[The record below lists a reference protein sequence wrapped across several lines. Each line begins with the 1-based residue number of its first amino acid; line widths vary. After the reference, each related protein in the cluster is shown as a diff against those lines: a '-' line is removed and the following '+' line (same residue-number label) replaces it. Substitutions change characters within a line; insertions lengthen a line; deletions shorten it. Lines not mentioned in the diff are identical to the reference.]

1 MTDLLVPTD
10 RGLYCP
16 AGDFYIDPW
25 RPVPRA
31 VVTHAHGDHL
41 TRGSDAILVSDAGK
55 HVTVARLGSDR
66 GVTTAAW
73 GERRAIRGVTVSLH
87 PAGHVLGA
95 AQVRVE
101 HAGEVWVVSGDYKL
115 APDPT
120 TAPFEPVRCHTFI
133 TESTFGLPIYRWDA
147 PDTIAAAVRAWVTGN
162 RTDGAATILYG
173 YGLGKAQRL
182 MAMLAPLE
190 IPIWTHGAVAALTET
205 SARHLVILGDLWHD
219 RSSRSAA
226 FDAALATWR
235 ERHAGVAMTL
245 VRGNHDRRAGDPAES
260 LAIACVDEPWSLEGV
275 ALHHHPPANDGPWLA
290 GHVHP
295 AARLT
300 GLGRQALVVPC
311 FHQRGAGMV
320 LPAFG
325 AFTGRGVIEPRRGD
339 LLHCIAGDAVITR
352 AVGR

>member
-1 MTDLLVPTD
+1 MIDVVTITLGGMPLSLRPDRTAHAPDTGVLFAADLHWGKAAAFRALGV
-10 RGLYCP
+10 
-16 AGDFYIDPW
+16 
-25 RPVPRA
+25 PVPR
-31 VVTHAHGDHL
+31 
-41 TRGSDAILVSDAGK
+41 GSTDDTLS
-55 HVTVARLGSDR
+55 RLS
-66 GVTTAAW
+66 
-73 GERRAIRGVTVSLH
+73 H
-87 PAGHVLGA
+87 
-95 AQVRVE
+95 
-101 HAGEVWVVSGDYKL
+101 
-115 APDPT
+115 
-120 TAPFEPVRCHTFI
+120 
-133 TESTFGLPIYRWDA
+133 
-147 PDTIAAAVRAWVTGN
+147 
-162 RTDGAATILYG
+162 
-173 YGLGKAQRL
+173 
-182 MAMLAPLE
+182 
-190 IPIWTHGAVAALTET
+190 ALTET
-205 SARHLVILGDLWHD
+205 GARHLVILGDLWHD

>member
-190 IPIWTHGAVAALTET
+190 IPIWTHGAVAALADAYAASGVMLPA
-205 SARHLVILGDLWHD
+205 SAPV
-219 RSSRSAA
+219 SAA
-226 FDAALATWR
+226 PRDTPWHEGVIIAPPSAAGSAWLRRFGPRRR
-235 ERHAGVAMTL
+235 EAVASGWMQ
-245 VRGNHDRRAGDPAES
+245 VRGARR
-260 LAIACVDEPWSLEGV
+260 
-275 ALHHHPPANDGPWLA
+275 
-290 GHVHP
+290 
-295 AARLT
+295 
-300 GLGRQALVVPC
+300 RQAVDRAFVVSDHADWPGLLAAIEATGASRVLV
-311 FHQRGAGMV
+311 
-320 LPAFG
+320 
-325 AFTGRGVIEPRRGD
+325 T
-339 LLHCIAGDAVITR
+339 
-352 AVGR
+352 